1 MPVAI
6 LTVSHLFN
14 FSPTNFTELEKL
26 DEMEYDPMNLPLL
39 GEKVLKEKRRK
50 VQETLDRVMRLYQRE
65 DPELYAEMKTCQ
77 IDYEKKRKEK
87 QVRELVIKL
96 RYVCR

>member
-1 MPVAI
+1 M
-6 LTVSHLFN
+6 S
-14 FSPTNFTELEKL
+14 ELEKL
-26 DEMEYDPMNLPLL
+26 DEMEYDPMNLPAL

-77 IDYEKKRKEK
+77 VDYEKKRKEK
-87 QVRELVIKL
+87 QVGKKKGSG
-96 RYVCR
+96 